1 MAKLTEFPEDGEL
14 VVGTVSKVQNFGA
27 FITLEEYPGKE
38 GFCHIREVASGWVKR
53 IRDHVREQQRVVCKV
68 QGVNAS
74 KGHIDLSLKSV
85 NDHQR
90 RETIQAWKNEQKADK
105 LLQMFASKLGKAPEE
120 VLKEIGPSLLQVW
133 ESLYDAFQEV
143 GEYGHGV
150 FKEEGI
156 EAEWTEA
163 FAEFAAENV
172 QVQLVDVHGFVR
184 VSTTTGDGVKAI
196 QSALTEAQKSEF
208 DDVKIR
214 VAYHGAPLYR
224 VTVEAPDYKIA
235 EEQLKKA
242 ADRAI
247 AHIEK
252 AGGQGG
258 FQRELTEAA

>member
-53 IRDHVREQQRVVCKV
+53 IGDHVRVQQRVVCKV

-74 KGHIDLSLKSV
+74 KGHIDLSLKAV

-90 RETIQAWKNEQKADK
+90 RETIQSWKNEQKADK
-105 LLQMFASKLGKAPEE
+105 LVEMLAEKRGTTPEE
-120 VLKEIGPSLLQVW
+120 LLAQIGPSVLKIWNSV
-133 ESLYDAFQEV
+133 YDAFQEAA
-143 GEYGHGV
+143 EYGRDV
-150 FKEEGI
+150 FDEEKI
-156 EAEWTEA
+156 DADWIDDFVA
-163 FAEFAAENV
+163 FAQENI
-172 QVQLVDVHGFVR
+172 QIQYVDVHGFVEVR
-184 VSTTTGDGVKAI
+184 STAHDGVEQVKKAR
-196 QSALTEAQKSEF
+196 QEAEKSEL
-208 DDVKIR
+208 DDVKIK

-235 EEQLKKA
+235 EEQLKRA

-247 AHIEK
+247 EAIEK
-252 AGGQGG
+252 VGGAGG
-258 FQRELTEAA
+258 FQRELAEAA